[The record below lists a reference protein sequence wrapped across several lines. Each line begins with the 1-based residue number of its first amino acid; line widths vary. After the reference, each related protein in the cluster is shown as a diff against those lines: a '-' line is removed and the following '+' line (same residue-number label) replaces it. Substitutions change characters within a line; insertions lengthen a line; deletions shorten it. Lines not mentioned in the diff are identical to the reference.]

1 MIAISCA
8 LLAALCSL
16 VLLTQVSGPPAQGV
30 AALAMLASLGACWR
44 RPARPVTPSLDVPPP
59 LPEPVPLPLAEPE
72 PEPEPAT
79 PMPSLDLATLLARL
93 GELEQAITAS
103 RDDMQYSD
111 QLARGAGEK
120 VQASAE
126 SIRAATATIER
137 LAGHMVPVTR
147 MFDDLGEQTERIGSI
162 VGSIQDI
169 AKQTNLLALNAAIEA
184 ARAGEQGRGFAV
196 VADEVRHLAQ
206 RANAASEQIRQIVA
220 SLQLAAADAR
230 GGLGQLE
237 ADSRTG
243 LGQSADA
250 LQAMA
255 EIREGA
261 SARLVIVQ
269 RIVERLAAQQ
279 ALALGMRA
287 ALEDDAVIRNGS
299 IIAR

>member
-1 MIAISCA
+1 MFAISCA
-8 LLAALCSL
+8 VLAALCSL
-16 VLLTQVSGPPAQGV
+16 VLLTQVSESLTQGA

-44 RPARPVTPSLDVPPP
+44 RPATPTPPTLNVLPP
-59 LPEPVPLPLAEPE
+59 LPEPMPLVPAEPLIE
-72 PEPEPAT
+72 PVPPA
-79 PMPSLDLATLLARL
+79 PVLDLAPVLARL
-93 GELEQAITAS
+93 DELEQAIAAS
-103 RDDMQYSD
+103 RDDMQYAD

-137 LAGHMVPVTR
+137 LAGHMEPVTR
-147 MFDDLGEQTERIGSI
+147 VFDDLGAQTERIGSI

-196 VADEVRHLAQ
+196 VADEVRQLAQ
-206 RANAASEQIRQIVA
+206 RANAASEQIRQIVT
-220 SLQLAAADAR
+220 SLQLAASDAR
-230 GGLGQLE
+230 GGLGQVQ

-255 EIREGA
+255 EMREGA

-269 RIVERLAAQQ
+269 RIVERLATQQ
-279 ALALGMRA
+279 ALALAMRT
-287 ALEDDAVIRNGS
+287 ALDGEPVVRNGS

>member
-8 LLAALCSL
+8 VLAALCSL
-16 VLLTQVSGPPAQGV
+16 VLLTQVSESLTQGA

-44 RPARPVTPSLDVPPP
+44 RPATPTPPTLSVLPP
-59 LPEPVPLPLAEPE
+59 LPEPMLLVSAEPLI
-72 PEPEPAT
+72 EPA
-79 PMPSLDLATLLARL
+79 PPAPVLGLAPVLARL
-93 GELEQAITAS
+93 DELEQAIAAS
-103 RDDMQYSD
+103 RDDMQYAD

-120 VQASAE
+120 VQTSAE

-137 LAGHMVPVTR
+137 LAGHMEPVTR
-147 MFDDLGEQTERIGSI
+147 VFDDLGAQTERIGSI

-255 EIREGA
+255 EMREGA

-269 RIVERLAAQQ
+269 RIVERLATQQ

>member
-1 MIAISCA
+1 MFAISCA
-8 LLAALCSL
+8 VLAALCSL
-16 VLLTQVSGPPAQGV
+16 VLLTQVSESLTQGA

-44 RPARPVTPSLDVPPP
+44 RPATPTPPTLNVLPP
-59 LPEPVPLPLAEPE
+59 LPEPMLLVPAEPLIE
-72 PEPEPAT
+72 LVPPA
-79 PMPSLDLATLLARL
+79 PALDLAPVLARL
-93 GELEQAITAS
+93 DELEQAIAAS
-103 RDDMQYSD
+103 RDDMQYAD

-137 LAGHMVPVTR
+137 LAGHMEPVTR
-147 MFDDLGEQTERIGSI
+147 VFDDLGVQTERIGSI

-196 VADEVRHLAQ
+196 VADEVRQLAQ
-206 RANAASEQIRQIVA
+206 RANAASEQIRQIVT

-230 GGLGQLE
+230 GGLGQVQ

-255 EIREGA
+255 EMREGA

-269 RIVERLAAQQ
+269 RIVERLATQQ
-279 ALALGMRA
+279 ALALAMRT
-287 ALEDDAVIRNGS
+287 ALDDEPVVRNGS

>member
-1 MIAISCA
+1 MIATLLA
-8 LLAALCSL
+8 LLAAGCAA
-16 VLLTQVSGPPAQGV
+16 VLLALVGEPLAQGV
-30 AALAMLASLGACWR
+30 AALALLAGLGAAWPR
-44 RPARPVTPSLDVPPP
+44 RATPAVVPQDFMPELPAPTPPVEP
-59 LPEPVPLPLAEPE
+59 LPVPAAV
-72 PEPEPAT
+72 PA
-79 PMPSLDLATLLARL
+79 PQVDLAPLLARL
-93 GELEQAITAS
+93 AELEQAIAAS
-103 RDDMQYSD
+103 RDDMQYAD

-120 VQASAE
+120 VQGSAE

-137 LAGHMVPVTR
+137 LAGHMTPVTR
-147 MFDDLGEQTERIGSI
+147 VFDDLGEQTERIGSI

-220 SLQLAAADAR
+220 SLQQAAEGAR
-230 GGLGQLE
+230 SGLRQVE
-237 ADSRTG
+237 EDSRAG

-255 EIREGA
+255 EMREGA
-261 SARLVIVQ
+261 SARLAIVQ

-287 ALEDDAVIRNGS
+287 QLENAP
-299 IIAR
+299 

>member
-16 VLLTQVSGPPAQGV
+16 VLLTQVSESLTQGA

-44 RPARPVTPSLDVPPP
+44 RPATPTPPTLNALPP
-59 LPEPVPLPLAEPE
+59 LPEPMPLVSAEPLI
-72 PEPEPAT
+72 EPA
-79 PMPSLDLATLLARL
+79 PALDLAPVLARL
-93 GELEQAITAS
+93 DELEQAIAAS
-103 RDDMQYSD
+103 RDDMQYAD

-120 VQASAE
+120 VLASAE

-137 LAGHMVPVTR
+137 LAGHMEPVTR
-147 MFDDLGEQTERIGSI
+147 VFDNLGAQTERIGSI

-184 ARAGEQGRGFAV
+184 ARAGERGRGFAV
-196 VADEVRHLAQ
+196 VADEVRQLAQ
-206 RANAASEQIRQIVA
+206 RANAASEQIRQIVT

-230 GGLGQLE
+230 GGLGQVE

-255 EIREGA
+255 EMREGA

-269 RIVERLAAQQ
+269 RIVERLATQQ
-279 ALALGMRA
+279 ALALAMRT
-287 ALEDDAVIRNGS
+287 ALDDEPVVRNGS

>member
-16 VLLTQVSGPPAQGV
+16 VLLTQVSESLTQG
-30 AALAMLASLGACWR
+30 AAVLAVLASLGACWR
-44 RPARPVTPSLDVPPP
+44 RPATPPAPSLNVLPP
-59 LPEPVPLPLAEPE
+59 LPEPMPLVPAEPLI
-72 PEPEPAT
+72 EPA
-79 PMPSLDLATLLARL
+79 PPAPALDLAPLLARL
-93 GELEQAITAS
+93 DELEQAIAAS
-103 RDDMQYSD
+103 RDDMQYAD

-137 LAGHMVPVTR
+137 LAGHMEPVKR
-147 MFDDLGEQTERIGSI
+147 VFDDLGAQTERIGSI

-196 VADEVRHLAQ
+196 VADEVRQLAQ
-206 RANAASEQIRQIVA
+206 RANAASEQIRQIVT

-230 GGLGQLE
+230 GGLGEVE

-255 EIREGA
+255 EMREGA

-269 RIVERLAAQQ
+269 RIVERLATQQ
-279 ALALGMRA
+279 ALALAMRTV
-287 ALEDDAVIRNGS
+287 LDEEPVVRNGS

>member
-1 MIAISCA
+1 MIATLLA
-8 LLAALCSL
+8 LLAAGCAA
-16 VLLTQVSGPPAQGV
+16 VLLALAGEPLAQGV
-30 AALAMLASLGACWR
+30 AALALLAGLGAAWR
-44 RPARPVTPSLDVPPP
+44 RTPKPAAS
-59 LPEPVPLPLAEPE
+59 PEPCLVPLAEPE
-72 PEPEPAT
+72 PAVAPPPLPAVVPEPR
-79 PMPSLDLATLLARL
+79 LDLAPLLARL
-93 GELEQAITAS
+93 AELEQAIAAS
-103 RDDMQYSD
+103 RDDMQYAD

-120 VQASAE
+120 VQGSAE

-137 LAGHMVPVTR
+137 LAGHMAPVTR
-147 MFDDLGEQTERIGSI
+147 VFDDLGEQAERIGSI

-206 RANAASEQIRQIVA
+206 RANAASEQIRQIVG
-220 SLQLAAADAR
+220 SLQQAAEGAR
-230 GGLGQLE
+230 SGLRQVE
-237 ADSRTG
+237 EDSRAG

-255 EIREGA
+255 EMREGA
-261 SARLVIVQ
+261 SARLAIVQ

-287 ALEDDAVIRNGS
+287 QLENDP
-299 IIAR
+299 

>member
-8 LLAALCSL
+8 VLAALCSL
-16 VLLTQVSGPPAQGV
+16 VLLTQVSESLTQGA

-44 RPARPVTPSLDVPPP
+44 RPATPTPPTLNVLPP
-59 LPEPVPLPLAEPE
+59 LPEPMPLVSAEPLI
-72 PEPEPAT
+72 EPA
-79 PMPSLDLATLLARL
+79 PVLDLAPVLARL
-93 GELEQAITAS
+93 DELEQAIAAS
-103 RDDMQYSD
+103 RDDMQYAD

-137 LAGHMVPVTR
+137 LAGHMEPVTR
-147 MFDDLGEQTERIGSI
+147 VFDDLGTQTERIGSI

-196 VADEVRHLAQ
+196 VADEVRQLAQ
-206 RANAASEQIRQIVA
+206 RANAASEQIRQIVT

-230 GGLGQLE
+230 GGLGQVQ

-255 EIREGA
+255 EMREGA

-269 RIVERLAAQQ
+269 RIVERLATQQ
-279 ALALGMRA
+279 ALALAMRA
-287 ALEDDAVIRNGS
+287 ALDDEPVVRNGS

>member
-1 MIAISCA
+1 MFAISCA
-8 LLAALCSL
+8 VLAALCSL
-16 VLLTQVSGPPAQGV
+16 VLLTQVSESLTQGA

-44 RPARPVTPSLDVPPP
+44 RPATPTPPTLNVLPP
-59 LPEPVPLPLAEPE
+59 LPEPMPLVPAEPLIE
-72 PEPEPAT
+72 PVPPA
-79 PMPSLDLATLLARL
+79 PVLDLAPVLARL
-93 GELEQAITAS
+93 DELEQAIAAS
-103 RDDMQYSD
+103 RDDMQYAD

-137 LAGHMVPVTR
+137 LAGHMEPVTR
-147 MFDDLGEQTERIGSI
+147 VFDDLGAQTERIGSI

-196 VADEVRHLAQ
+196 VADEVRQLAQ
-206 RANAASEQIRQIVA
+206 RANAASEQIRQIVT
-220 SLQLAAADAR
+220 SLQLAASDAR
-230 GGLGQLE
+230 GGLGQVQ

-255 EIREGA
+255 EMREGA

-269 RIVERLAAQQ
+269 RIVERLATQQ
-279 ALALGMRA
+279 ALALAMRT
-287 ALEDDAVIRNGS
+287 ALDDEPVVRNGS

>member
-16 VLLTQVSGPPAQGV
+16 VLLTQVSESLTQGA

-44 RPARPVTPSLDVPPP
+44 RPATPTPPTLNVLPP
-59 LPEPVPLPLAEPE
+59 LPEPMPLVSAEPLI
-72 PEPEPAT
+72 EPA
-79 PMPSLDLATLLARL
+79 PALDLAPVLARL
-93 GELEQAITAS
+93 DELEQAIAAS
-103 RDDMQYSD
+103 RDDMQYAD

-120 VQASAE
+120 VLASAE

-137 LAGHMVPVTR
+137 LAGHMEPVTR
-147 MFDDLGEQTERIGSI
+147 VFDNLGAQTERIGSI

-184 ARAGEQGRGFAV
+184 ARAGERGRGFAV
-196 VADEVRHLAQ
+196 VADEVRQLAQ
-206 RANAASEQIRQIVA
+206 RANAASEQIRQIVT

-230 GGLGQLE
+230 GGLGQVE

-255 EIREGA
+255 EMREGA

-269 RIVERLAAQQ
+269 RIVERLATQQ
-279 ALALGMRA
+279 ALALAMRT
-287 ALEDDAVIRNGS
+287 ALDDEPVVRNGS

>member
-1 MIAISCA
+1 MIATLLA
-8 LLAALCSL
+8 LLAAGCAA
-16 VLLTQVSGPPAQGV
+16 VLLALAGEPLAQGV
-30 AALAMLASLGACWR
+30 AALALLAGLGAAWR
-44 RPARPVTPSLDVPPP
+44 RTPKSAAS
-59 LPEPVPLPLAEPE
+59 PEPCLVPLAEPE
-72 PEPEPAT
+72 PAVAPPPLPAVVPEPR
-79 PMPSLDLATLLARL
+79 LDLAPLLARL
-93 GELEQAITAS
+93 AELEQAIAAS
-103 RDDMQYSD
+103 RDDMQYAD

-120 VQASAE
+120 VQGSAE

-137 LAGHMVPVTR
+137 LAGHMAPVTR
-147 MFDDLGEQTERIGSI
+147 VFDDLGEQAERIGSI

-206 RANAASEQIRQIVA
+206 RANAASEQIRQIVG
-220 SLQLAAADAR
+220 SLQQAAEGAR
-230 GGLGQLE
+230 SGLRQVE
-237 ADSRTG
+237 EDSRAG

-255 EIREGA
+255 EMREGA
-261 SARLVIVQ
+261 SARLAIVQ

-287 ALEDDAVIRNGS
+287 QLENDP
-299 IIAR
+299 

>member
-16 VLLTQVSGPPAQGV
+16 VLLSQVSGALAQGV

-44 RPARPVTPSLDVPPP
+44 RPATPVTLPPDVAPP
-59 LPEPVPLPLAEPE
+59 LPEPVPLLLAEPE
-72 PEPEPAT
+72 PVPEPAT
-79 PMPSLDLATLLARL
+79 PAPSLDLAPLLARL
-93 GELEQAITAS
+93 DELEQAIAAS
-103 RDDMQYSD
+103 RADMQYAD

-126 SIRAATATIER
+126 SIRAATTTIER
-137 LAGHMVPVTR
+137 LAGHMLPVTR
-147 MFDDLGEQTERIGSI
+147 MFDDLGAQTERIGSI

-184 ARAGEQGRGFAV
+184 ARAGAQGRGFAV
-196 VADEVRHLAQ
+196 VADEVRQLAQ
-206 RANAASEQIRQIVA
+206 RANAASEQIRQIVT

-230 GGLGQLE
+230 GGLGQVE

-255 EIREGA
+255 EMREGA

-269 RIVERLAAQQ
+269 RIVERLATQQ

-287 ALEDDAVIRNGS
+287 ALEDDAVVRNGS